1 MEFKITKDTKMFQI
15 WKVLL
20 YC

>member
-1 MEFKITKDTKMFQI
+1 MEFKVTKDRKMFQI